1 MGSRTDRS
9 ADADQKVLLIKA
21 NRLQESF
28 VIANN
33 TISIL
38 LVPQQLSQTSPR
50 AEFFMAN
57 NSLSDSS
64 NADAAN
70 HTTNLKSHGGPCYVS
85 DVGPPAVQ
93 QPHNPA
99 GFPHMSVG
107 LNAAEPGVKTSG
119 SFLSLRLRCA

>member
-21 NRLQESF
+21 NWLQESF
-28 VIANN
+28 VITNN
-33 TISIL
+33 MISIL
-38 LVPQQLSQTSPR
+38 LVPQQLLQSSSRADQSFSLQTSL
-50 AEFFMAN
+50 
-57 NSLSDSS
+57 LSDSS
-64 NADAAN
+64 NADAEN
-70 HTTNLKSHGGPCYVS
+70 HTTNLKSHGGSCYVS

-107 LNAAEPGVKTSG
+107 LNAAEPGVKT
-119 SFLSLRLRCA
+119 